1 MNTRELILL
10 FLLSSAMV
18 FLTVFYVQHL
28 KPYQSGLNF
37 LKENNY
43 FSARQEFLHLLEQ
56 KPFLFSARLN
66 LAFTESLQKNIKSAI
81 GEYQVTAE
89 GSPNKKE
96 RFQAQ
101 FNSALLKFLSGDIS
115 SSLEHYQK
123 ALKEYAE
130 SIPVKANI
138 EWMMRLQNQQNKQQK
153 NPENQKEKQ
162 KEDQNKEKEN
172 NKNSKQ
178 GAEQKLQET
187 KQGEKNEEKKLMNED
202 QVQFI
207 FKELEEREKKLRSR
221 LQNQKG
227 KKKKGKSW

>member
-1 MNTRELILL
+1 MNTREFILL

-18 FLTVFYVQHL
+18 FLTVFYIQHF

-43 FSARQEFLHLLEQ
+43 FSARQEFLRLLEQ
-56 KPFLFSARLN
+56 KPFLFPARLN
-66 LAFTESLQKNIKSAI
+66 LALAESLQKNIKSAI

-89 GSPNKKE
+89 NSLDKRE

-101 FNSALLKFLSGDIS
+101 FNIALLKFISGDIS
-115 SSLEHYQK
+115 SSLEYYQK
-123 ALKEYAE
+123 ALKEYSE
-130 SIPVKANI
+130 SVPVKVNI
-138 EWMMRLQNQQNKQQK
+138 EWMMHLQNQQNKQQK
-153 NPENQKEKQ
+153 DTQKKKENQ
-162 KEDQNKEKEN
+162 NKNQE
-172 NKNSKQ
+172 NKNSKE

-221 LQNQKG
+221 LQNKKG
-227 KKKKGKSW
+227 KRSKGKSW

>member
-1 MNTRELILL
+1 MNTREFIVL

-18 FLTVFYVQHL
+18 FLTVFYVQHF

-56 KPFLFSARLN
+56 NPFLFSARLN
-66 LAFTESLQKNIKSAI
+66 LALTESLQKNIKSAI
-81 GEYQVTAE
+81 GEYQVTAKD
-89 GSPNKKE
+89 SLDKKE

-101 FNSALLKFLSGDIS
+101 FNTALLKFLSGDIS

-123 ALKEYAE
+123 TLKEYAE
-130 SIPVKANI
+130 SIPVKVNI
-138 EWMMRLQNQQNKQQK
+138 EWMMRLQRQKNKQQK
-153 NPENQKEKQ
+153 NTEKQ
-162 KEDQNKEKEN
+162 KKGQNKEQEN
-172 NKNSKQ
+172 NKKEENSTEEVK
-178 GAEQKLQET
+178 QKLQEM
-187 KQGEKNEEKKLMNED
+187 KQGEKNEEKQPMNED
-202 QVQFI
+202 QIQFI

-227 KKKKGKSW
+227 KRRKGKSW